1 MNLYEITFIDG
12 ETIQEYGS
20 SIEDV
25 TAFCEVVY
33 STEIQCINLVS
44 E

>member
-1 MNLYEITFIDG
+1 MNLYEITFVNG
-12 ETIQEYGS
+12 SSVQEYGD

-33 STEIQCINLVS
+33 STEIQSINLVS
-44 E
+44 A